1 MSGQTLNNLPFIS
14 ETQIEAV
21 LTWQPLMDVLE
32 NAMIDFSAGRVAQPV
47 RQFVQVPGQ
56 DNAMMAAMPA
66 AGEAMAVKVFTL
78 YPQNSGTAVPTLQGV
93 ILVFDKNNGTP
104 LAVLD
109 GRLITEMRTAAGS
122 AAAARK
128 LAKTND
134 AIVTIMGNGVQAHS
148 HAKALAKIADF
159 KAFRLWSRNEARGQA
174 LADKIGARYYAD
186 AEQAVR
192 GADIIACTT
201 AAKEPIL
208 DGAWLKEGAF
218 VTSVGWNTVDGREL
232 NDAAMANTVIVE
244 SRAAAKDQAGNIRG
258 SGCEI
263 FAEIGEIYA
272 GTKIVPD
279 GNTIIYDSVGMAIMD
294 AVAAKLAYDLVIK

>member
-1 MSGQTLNNLPFIS
+1 MLGQGLTDLPFIN

-32 NAMIDFSAGRVAQPV
+32 NAMVDFSAGKVAQPV
-47 RQFVQVPGQ
+47 RQFVQVPGH

-66 AGEAMAVKVFTL
+66 AGEAMAVKIFTL
-78 YPQNSGTAVPTLQGV
+78 YPQNSGTAVPTLQAI

-128 LAKTND
+128 LAKLDNAT
-134 AIVTIMGNGVQAHS
+134 VTIMGNGVQAQS
-148 HAKALAKIADF
+148 HARALAKIADF

-174 LADKIGARYYAD
+174 LADKIGATFYAD

-208 DGAWLKEGAF
+208 D
-218 VTSVGWNTVDGREL
+218 
-232 NDAAMANTVIVE
+232 
-244 SRAAAKDQAGNIRG
+244 
-258 SGCEI
+258 
-263 FAEIGEIYA
+263 
-272 GTKIVPD
+272 
-279 GNTIIYDSVGMAIMD
+279 
-294 AVAAKLAYDLVIK
+294 